1 MRVKIIG
8 NIIQKNNNGKTNYNH
23 EIYSMILTNI
33 SVERAKRIHSREKF
47 KRLFTFTNLYREN
60 NSIHLYISGEDSLI
74 KDFVNCLMFN
84 QIVRIG
90 DIVVNITNIQPMQNS
105 LIEKEIYTFKSNF
118 VINDMKNGKVHLTE
132 DMNYLKQR
140 IKEVAISKF
149 NEVNN
154 CFKDFDI
161 NIDLVDMKHK
171 YTKYKNHHINYY
183 NAKFKLT
190 GEKDLIDFIYNVGIG
205 ENTATG
211 HGFMWEV

>member
-33 SVERAKRIHSREKF
+33 SVERAKTIHSKEKF
-47 KRLFTFTNLYREN
+47 KRLFTFTNLYHEN

-190 GEKDLIDFIYNVGIG
+190 GGKDLIDFIYNVGIG